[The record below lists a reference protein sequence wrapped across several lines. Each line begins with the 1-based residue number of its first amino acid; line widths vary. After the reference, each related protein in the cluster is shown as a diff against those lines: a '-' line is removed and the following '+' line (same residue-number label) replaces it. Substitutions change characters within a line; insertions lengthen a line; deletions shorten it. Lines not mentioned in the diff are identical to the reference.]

1 MSLDSTSLRA
11 VLSHPT
17 PAQHSATKQLVWE
30 LQRLSLFITLLRNS
44 VPLLSESRATVSLCL
59 ADLSVRVIVAH
70 KLTEFH
76 AMPSVSV
83 MFNVI
88 GKGDDSLAIARALD
102 GTPATETDA
111 LADISSLNPLWN
123 LSLGFRAGTPAS
135 NVETGPPAMKRKR

>member
-1 MSLDSTSLRA
+1 MSLDSTLLQA

-17 PAQHSATKQLVWE
+17 PAQHSAAKQLVWE
-30 LQRLSLFITLLRNS
+30 LQRLSLFNTLLRNS

-59 ADLSVRVIVAH
+59 ADLSVRVKVAH
-70 KLTEFH
+70 KLTESH

-88 GKGDDSLAIARALD
+88 GKGDSLAIARALD